1 MICTEREKA
10 VDRRMESEK
19 RQGNAIQPESQ
30 KGVLMVRTN
39 ERDARSSLLC
49 ALSDVD
55 ETCNCSKED
64 GRYDNQAKHVRP
76 RCGHVC
82 DLSLG

>member
-1 MICTEREKA
+1 MGEGRGKRNGEREEA
-10 VDRRMESEK
+10 
-19 RQGNAIQPESQ
+19 GNAIQPESQ
-30 KGVLMVRTN
+30 RGVLMVRTN

-55 ETCNCSKED
+55 ETCNCSEED
-64 GRYDNQAKHVRP
+64 GRNDNQAKHVRP